1 VNNIT
6 KYFEKNPINLITYT
20 DPYTKTLLMRELIAE
35 SNNKIIYLDFDLL
48 FSGYINADI
57 IKKSENLSLFQIQKQ
72 TFEDIMHKT
81 ILEISSKKTIVIID
95 SINVFYNIFTE
106 RNDVG
111 RFVNTSIMLLTKFA
125 KISNSIILVNTF
137 IPNKENLGDE
147 IPKYMISSEFL
158 SKFFLEMKKSF
169 LTMITYPKEIPEETM
184 KIEIGSELVS

>member
-1 VNNIT
+1 VSNIT
-6 KYFEKNPINLITYT
+6 KHFEKNPINLITYT

-48 FSGYINADI
+48 LSGYINADI

-72 TFEDIMHKT
+72 NFEDAMHKT

-125 KISNSIILVNTF
+125 KISNSIILINTF
-137 IPNKENLGDE
+137 IPSRKNLGDE

-158 SKFFLEMKKSF
+158 SEFFLEMKKSF
-169 LTMITYPKEIPEETM
+169 LTMITYSKDIQEETM
-184 KIEIGSELVS
+184 KIEIDSELVP

>member
-1 VNNIT
+1 MNNIT

-57 IKKSENLSLFQIQKQ
+57 IKKSQNLSLFQIQKQ

-81 ILEISSKKTIVIID
+81 ILEISSKKTIVVID
-95 SINVFYNIFTE
+95 SINVFYNVFTE

-111 RFVNTSIMLLTKFA
+111 RLVNSIMLLTKFA